1 MSLSLFEHNQTA
13 YEAAVDMLDEFGK
26 AAIVHPTGTGKSYIG
41 FKLCEQFPNSVIC
54 WLSPSE
60 YIFRTQIENL
70 KQDSAG
76 WEPENIRFYTYAKL
90 MLMEEA
96 ELSKIKPDYIV
107 LDEFHRCGAEMWGAG
122 VEKLIEMYPD
132 AKILGLSATAIR
144 YLDNQRNMV
153 NELFDGNIASE
164 MTLGEAIVRGILNPP
179 KYVLS
184 VFAYQEDYE
193 KLKRRVYKA
202 KSRAVRDRAEQYLE
216 SLRRALE
223 LADGMDVIF
232 DKHIEDRTGKYIVFC
247 SNIDHL
253 HEMQSNVASW
263 FGKVDT
269 DPHIYTVYA
278 DSAATS
284 KEFAE
289 FKKDES
295 DHLKLLFAIDMLNEG
310 VHVENVSGVVLFRPT
325 VSPIIYKQQIGRA
338 LSASKTKNPIIFDI
352 VNNIENLA
360 AIDTIQ
366 EEMRIA
372 INYYHFRGESRF
384 IVNDR
389 FEVIDEVKDAKEMF
403 DKLNDTLTASWD
415 TMYEYA
421 EEYYN
426 KHGNLQVPFK
436 YKTVEGYSLGTWLH
450 TQRKVYK
457 GEQFG
462 ILGEDRIEKLERIG
476 MIWESYKDLSW
487 ETKLNSAKAY
497 FEKHNDLLVP
507 IDYVD
512 DSGVKLG
519 TWISNLRTYRK
530 VGSNSASIT
539 PERIR
544 KLDSIGM
551 VWDVFDSLWEQ
562 NYSAAV
568 KYYNENGDLDVP
580 VNYVTEDGIKLHV
593 WLQAIKSAY
602 RNKGLKRKL
611 TVQQIEG
618 LEKIG
623 IDWRTVP
630 EIQWERGY
638 NNAKEYYEEHGD
650 LLVPISYVT
659 KDGQTLGRWIRA
671 QREKRNNGKLK
682 AERIKMLDALNMDW
696 VGQTVEVSWEN
707 RYKLAKDYYLQ
718 HGNLNLPSDYK
729 IKGIWLAKWI
739 NEQRQIRIGNRK
751 GKQLSKLQIKL
762 LDEIG
767 MQWERSE
774 YYKWNE
780 QFDRA
785 KLFYEQY
792 GHLNVSPK
800 SDNPIEKKVAIW
812 LRHQKNR
819 LKNDNLSDWQIE
831 KLNTLDYDFT
841 MKPKKKRKE

>member
-96 ELSKIKPDYIV
+96 ELSEIKPDYIV

-122 VEKLIEMYPD
+122 VEKLIEMYHD
-132 AKILGLSATAIR
+132 AKILDLSATAIR

-216 SLRRALE
+216 ALRRALE

-253 HEMQSNVASW
+253 KEMQSNVANW
-263 FGKVDT
+263 FGKVDSN
-269 DPHIYTVYA
+269 PHIYTVYA

-372 INYYHFRGESRF
+372 INYYRFRGESRF

-450 TQRKVYK
+450 TQRKVYN

-487 ETKLNSAKAY
+487 ETKFNSAKAY

-512 DSGVKLG
+512 ESGIKLG
-519 TWISNLRTYRK
+519 TWISNMRTYRK
-530 VGSNSASIT
+530 DGSNSASIT

-551 VWDVFDSLWEQ
+551 VWGCFRFYLGAELFCCC
-562 NYSAAV
+562 
-568 KYYNENGDLDVP
+568 K
-580 VNYVTEDGIKLHV
+580 I
-593 WLQAIKSAY
+593 LQ
-602 RNKGLKRKL
+602 RKR
-611 TVQQIEG
+611 
-618 LEKIG
+618 
-623 IDWRTVP
+623 R
-630 EIQWERGY
+630 
-638 NNAKEYYEEHGD
+638 
-650 LLVPISYVT
+650 
-659 KDGQTLGRWIRA
+659 LGC
-671 QREKRNNGKLK
+671 
-682 AERIKMLDALNMDW
+682 
-696 VGQTVEVSWEN
+696 SC
-707 RYKLAKDYYLQ
+707 
-718 HGNLNLPSDYK
+718 
-729 IKGIWLAKWI
+729 
-739 NEQRQIRIGNRK
+739 
-751 GKQLSKLQIKL
+751 
-762 LDEIG
+762 
-767 MQWERSE
+767 
-774 YYKWNE
+774 
-780 QFDRA
+780 
-785 KLFYEQY
+785 
-792 GHLNVSPK
+792 
-800 SDNPIEKKVAIW
+800 
-812 LRHQKNR
+812 
-819 LKNDNLSDWQIE
+819 
-831 KLNTLDYDFT
+831 
-841 MKPKKKRKE
+841 